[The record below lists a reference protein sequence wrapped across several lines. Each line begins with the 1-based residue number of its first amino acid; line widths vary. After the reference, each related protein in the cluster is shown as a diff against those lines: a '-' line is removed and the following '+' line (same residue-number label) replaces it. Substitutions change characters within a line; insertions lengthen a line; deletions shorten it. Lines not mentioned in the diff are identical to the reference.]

1 MQVTIKID
9 GASADE
15 LFAVGPND
23 LLNYFL
29 PEALGVKKEDVVSI
43 YMSDGKRKQKKAKT
57 LYLWKVTQYI
67 KTITTEFAKPV
78 EEVE

>member
-43 YMSDGKRKQKKAKT
+43 YMSDGKEKAEESKDF
-57 LYLWKVTQYI
+57 V
-67 KTITTEFAKPV
+67 FV
-78 EEVE
+78 EGYTVHKDNYHRVC